1 MNYSLYLSQFLTSRI
16 EEHEEDFSAV
26 KCNIV
31 NPFNEDKQ
39 EFSQLSLK
47 VGHYLSYMI
56 VPRIRSLK
64 NFKKVLSI
72 INN

>member
-56 VPRIRSLK
+56 VPRSLK
-64 NFKKVLSI
+64 NFK
-72 INN
+72 